1 LWNRVD
7 PSKYNGAM
15 FLGLNGIVV
24 KSHGRSDANGFA
36 NAIAV
41 AYDLCVNKFNEK
53 IIYNT
58 KHSLKN
64 VKFKE

>member
-1 LWNRVD
+1 
-7 PSKYNGAM
+7 M

-24 KSHGRSDANGFA
+24 KSHGRSNADGFA

-41 AYDLCVNKFNEK
+41 GYDLCANKFNEK

-58 KHSLKN
+58 KHTLN
-64 VKFKE
+64 NIKFKN